1 MSSVRIGLSK
11 KSCSQAFK
19 SLTSRAAFA
28 LCVLSFSL
36 ASLSSLPTSNAYAFK
51 VQVGTAPDN
60 TLSLILGA
68 IGSAKRSLLINIYE
82 LASPE
87 IAQAIID
94 RINHGVHVEMLQ
106 EGEPV
111 GGVSAA
117 SRGLQAQIALAME
130 AHPKCCRYA
139 EMRKGVGGARRFRYD
154 HAKYIVIDQSALL
167 LGSENYSPGGHPEPG
182 TLGNRGWEV
191 LVADTQPAQ
200 WFTKLFM
207 VDSDPRQPDIHSLLH
222 AGITRQATPPMPVI
236 VPARS
241 AVINPVLDATDGQI
255 ITSPDTSLQ
264 GILGLIQSARKT
276 LDIEQMS
283 FNMNWVTSSNN
294 APNEKGM
301 SPIAQAIADA
311 ARRGV
316 RVRIL
321 LNDEF
326 AFINGGNHG
335 GTDGSDGTGA
345 EPDNTMNM
353 WPSGKTT
360 PNRRTVQAFTQLAA
374 AERLPIEARIANL
387 KAMGVAYIHNK
398 GVIVD
403 GKITLIS
410 SINWTQNSITNNR
423 ETAVALKSTQIAAF
437 FGQAFNLD
445 WNRSAATTSAVQAQP
460 KTTIV
465 EPSIATKPSLALA
478 PVSRS
483 APDVCP
489 SGLMVSATIGDIQ
502 SIDNLDPSYLELARH
517 TLNGNFVRDLRDK
530 RCILLGQ
537 GNFALELRKDSQGNL
552 DADLEGYTRSF
563 KPFSIRAEF
572 AAGSTPMDPSK
583 VSSAKGRVLEGSST
597 GGGRKRRLGLAVLS
611 IKTP

>member
-1 MSSVRIGLSK
+1 MSSVRIRLSK
-11 KSCSQAFK
+11 KSCSQTFK
-19 SLTSRAAFA
+19 RLISRAAFA

-36 ASLSSLPTSNAYAFK
+36 PSLNNAYAFK
-51 VQVGTAPDN
+51 VQVGTAPEN

-68 IGSAKRSLLINIYE
+68 IGSAKHSLLINIYE

-130 AHPKCCRYA
+130 AHPKCCRFA

-182 TLGNRGWEV
+182 TLGNRGWEI
-191 LVADTQPAQ
+191 LVADPQPAQ
-200 WFTKLFM
+200 WFAKLFAM
-207 VDSDPRQPDIHSLLH
+207 DSDLRHSDVHSLLN

-255 ITSPDTSLQ
+255 ITSPDTSLK
-264 GILGLIQSARKT
+264 GIIGLIQSARKT

-283 FNMNWVTSSNN
+283 FNMNWVTSSNGDPN
-294 APNEKGM
+294 AKGM

-311 ARRGV
+311 AHRGV

-326 AFINGGNHG
+326 AFIGGANHG

-345 EPDNTMNM
+345 EPDNAMNL
-353 WPSGKTT
+353 SGKTT
-360 PNRRTVQAFTQLAA
+360 PNRRTVQAFMQLAA
-374 AERLPIEARIANL
+374 AEHLPIEARIANL

-423 ETAVALKSTQIAAF
+423 ETAVALKSPQIAAY
-437 FGQAFNLD
+437 FGQAFNQD
-445 WNRSAATTSAVQAQP
+445 WNRSAARNASIQMQP
-460 KTTIV
+460 KTTIM
-465 EPSIATKPSLALA
+465 EPSLAME

-489 SGLMVSATIGDIQ
+489 NGLMVSA
-502 SIDNLDPSYLELARH
+502 
-517 TLNGNFVRDLRDK
+517 
-530 RCILLGQ
+530 
-537 GNFALELRKDSQGNL
+537 
-552 DADLEGYTRSF
+552 
-563 KPFSIRAEF
+563 
-572 AAGSTPMDPSK
+572 
-583 VSSAKGRVLEGSST
+583 
-597 GGGRKRRLGLAVLS
+597 
-611 IKTP
+611 